1 MKQLG
6 FAVDAVAA
14 VDELPP
20 SKEPSKAADAK
31 ADGDGYAPAVGLTR
45 QDKEKAAMLEQQVS
59 DKVISDYTHIVW
71 AYGVLWSLFV
81 AYGIFLWFRSARLK
95 ADLEDLRRAVND
107 KERGSGG

>member
-1 MKQLG
+1 MKQLDFVV
-6 FAVDAVAA
+6 FAVTADA
-14 VDELPP
+14 LPLP
-20 SKEPSKAADAK
+20 KEEPAKAEAK

-71 AYGVLWSLFV
+71 AYGILWSLFV
-81 AYGIFLWFRSARLK
+81 AYGVFLWFRSARLK
-95 ADLEDLRRAVND
+95 ADLDDLRRAVHD

>member
-1 MKQLG
+1 MNQQGLVV
-6 FAVDAVAA
+6 FAVA
-14 VDELPP
+14 VDVLPP
-20 SKEPSKAADAK
+20 PKEEPAKAADAK
-31 ADGDGYAPAVGLTR
+31 ADDGYAPAVGLTR

-71 AYGVLWSLFV
+71 AYGILWSLFV

-107 KERGSGG
+107 KERGSRG